1 MPNQFAEFFSIS
13 VHVFSCS
20 HFSRSKSAGEDP
32 GFFCWRGGGGGGGMA
47 GWLACTLG
55 LQNQCG
61 MFPKCCNLRFEI

>member
-32 GFFCWRGGGGGGGMA
+32 GFFCWRGGGGGGGD
-47 GWLACTLG
+47 GWLAG
-55 LQNQCG
+55 LYFG
-61 MFPKCCNLRFEI
+61 VAESMWHVPKVLQFEI